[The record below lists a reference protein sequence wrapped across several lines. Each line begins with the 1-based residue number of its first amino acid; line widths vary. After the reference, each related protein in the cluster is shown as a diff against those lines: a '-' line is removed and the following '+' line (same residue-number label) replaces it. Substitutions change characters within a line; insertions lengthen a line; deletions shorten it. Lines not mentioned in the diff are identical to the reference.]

1 MEAYC
6 MKCKKQVGLRI
17 LKKSLPRM
25 APPPHGE
32 GHLLRLRYQG
42 EQVPTYQEIGCR
54 KHIRCDVESRGKIQ
68 SKSTGLALSKRKA
81 IASGKS
87 GCSV

>member
-25 APPPHGE
+25 APPPRMVKG
-32 GHLLRLRYQG
+32 
-42 EQVPTYQEIGCR
+42 T
-54 KHIRCDVESRGKIQ
+54 
-68 SKSTGLALSKRKA
+68 
-81 IASGKS
+81 
-87 GCSV
+87 CSVCGTKVNKFLPTKRLDAVSTYDAM

>member
-25 APPPHGE
+25 PPPRMVKG
-32 GHLLRLRYQG
+32 
-42 EQVPTYQEIGCR
+42 T
-54 KHIRCDVESRGKIQ
+54 
-68 SKSTGLALSKRKA
+68 
-81 IASGKS
+81 
-87 GCSV
+87 CSVCGTKVNKFLPTKRLDAVSTYDAM